1 MIYIKGI
8 FLLVLT
14 LGIVFFTRPKDE
26 IRDEKSVLPEM
37 VRLTV
42 PFTAQAPTGNWDDVK
57 QGNGCEEA
65 SILMTHAWVMNQ
77 EIDKEWAV
85 NEISKMS
92 DFSLKLL
99 GHFHDISNEDTIR
112 LFKEYFKFENLF
124 LDKNDRY
131 PLN

>member
-8 FLLVLT
+8 LLLVLT

-65 SILMTHAWVMNQ
+65 SILMAHAWVMNQ

-85 NEISKMS
+85 NEICQVPLLL
-92 DFSLKLL
+92 DRFVKL
-99 GHFHDISNEDTIR
+99 
-112 LFKEYFKFENLF
+112 NLV
-124 LDKNDRY
+124 
-131 PLN
+131 